1 MWDEA
6 LRFEPECADVSVSIV
21 PVTQFYRQPEETFV
35 SNIFVKTLSNFPE
48 GYNIIEVTHTTR
60 PVSRPR
66 AAKFPFC
73 RAVCAR
79 IPTTSLWDA

>member
-1 MWDEA
+1 VADITWDEA

-48 GYNIIEVTHTTR
+48 GYNIIEVSHTTHDTTR
-60 PVSRPR
+60 HDTHDTRTSFS
-66 AAKFPFC
+66 FP
-73 RAVCAR
+73 A
-79 IPTTSLWDA
+79 